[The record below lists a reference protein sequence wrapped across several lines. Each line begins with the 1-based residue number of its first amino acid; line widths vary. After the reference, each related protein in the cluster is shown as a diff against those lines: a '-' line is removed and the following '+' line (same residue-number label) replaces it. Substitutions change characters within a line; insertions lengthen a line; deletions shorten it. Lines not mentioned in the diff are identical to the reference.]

1 MPTCV
6 PADDAFLVLY
16 WPGVVVRLPERWL
29 VAVNGPAAQTGAYGV
44 TMQGLP
50 YEYAATVPPDTA
62 GVIRDGL
69 LAQLGGQFAAAASP
83 QGLTSLLLAEV
94 SQPGVV
100 PPGLAVTVSGPA
112 DGTISATLLPGG
124 GDQNAALRAAWLDAT
139 LCCLPPCCAFGSC
152 VGDYTRMHAALT
164 AALLY
169 QNAPGNLS
177 SSGAAVNDFAR
188 MRLGPAELSRG
199 GGALYKSGTIDG
211 ILAQTVPG
219 QYFLRLRARYV
230 MPIICVGGPC

>member
-29 VAVNGPAAQTGAYGV
+29 VAVNGPAAQSGAYGV

-50 YEYAATVPPDTA
+50 Y
-62 GVIRDGL
+62 
-69 LAQLGGQFAAAASP
+69 
-83 QGLTSLLLAEV
+83 
-94 SQPGVV
+94 
-100 PPGLAVTVSGPA
+100 
-112 DGTISATLLPGG
+112 GG
-124 GDQNAALRAAWLDAT
+124 GDQNAALRTAWLDAT
-139 LCCLPPCCAFGSC
+139 LCCLPPCCTFGSC
-152 VGDYTRMHAALT
+152 PGDYTRMHAALT

-177 SSGAAVNDFAR
+177 TSGASVNDFER

-211 ILAQTVPG
+211 MLAQTVPG